1 MTRSLGQ
8 AVRWAEQV
16 LAEAGIDSARTDALL
31 LAGHLTGLS
40 RGEVEARAIIGG
52 DEPAGYA
59 ELVAERARRIP
70 LQHLT
75 GVAHFRYL
83 TLAVGPGVFVP
94 RPETET
100 VVQAVVDELRDQ
112 LAAGV
117 HRPHVV
123 DLGTGSGAIAASVA
137 HEVPQARVHA
147 VELSGTAHAWAAE
160 NLRGTRAELVR
171 GDLRTAFPELEGRC
185 DVVVSN
191 PPYIPADAV
200 PREPEAREHDPDLA
214 LYGGGE
220 DGLELP
226 RAALASALR
235 LLRPGG
241 FFVME
246 HAEVQARAVAH
257 AFRAAGLEDVEG
269 HQDLTGRDRAT
280 AGRTPLQGRA
290 RTTGMGEW
298 TP

>member
-1 MTRSLGQ
+1 MR
-8 AVRWAEQV
+8 
-16 LAEAGIDSARTDALL
+16 
-31 LAGHLTGLS
+31 
-40 RGEVEARAIIGG
+40 
-52 DEPAGYA
+52 
-59 ELVAERARRIP
+59 
-70 LQHLT
+70 
-75 GVAHFRYL
+75 
-83 TLAVGPGVFVP
+83 
-94 RPETET
+94 
-100 VVQAVVDELRDQ
+100 
-112 LAAGV
+112 
-117 HRPHVV
+117 
-123 DLGTGSGAIAASVA
+123 
-137 HEVPQARVHA
+137 
-147 VELSGTAHAWAAE
+147 
-160 NLRGTRAELVR
+160 
-171 GDLRTAFPELEGRC
+171 
-185 DVVVSN
+185 
-191 PPYIPADAV
+191 
-200 PREPEAREHDPDLA
+200 HDPDLA